1 MVAVRK
7 IAVPQ
12 RRTGAAAVPCWERDV
27 EGRHGVLCRAGAA
40 PDHRC
45 RLWRED
51 DSTAATAGLRGL
63 RGQVVEIG
71 FGTGHNVPYY
81 PSTVEG
87 VVAIEPSDVGW
98 RLAAARVGAA
108 SVPVRRAGPDGQSLP
123 FEDHSFDTALSTW
136 TLCTIPDAGAAL
148 REVRRVLRPG
158 GTLHFLEHGLAPEE
172 DENVRRWQRRMEP
185 VNKRLFGGCHLTRP
199 ITDLLT
205 EAGFAITALDVFYEK
220 GAPRPIGANSL
231 GVALAP

>member
-1 MVAVRK
+1 MGFYAEQVLPRIIDVACGVK
-7 IAVPQ
+7 MTAPL
-12 RRTGAAAVPCWERDV
+12 RRRVCG
-27 EGRHGVLCRAGAA
+27 
-40 PDHRC
+40 
-45 RLWRED
+45 
-51 DSTAATAGLRGL
+51 GL

-136 TLCTIPDAGAAL
+136 TLSPSPTPGPRCAKCAVCCGPAGHCTSWSTGSHRKRTRTYAAGSDAWN
-148 REVRRVLRPG
+148 R
-158 GTLHFLEHGLAPEE
+158 
-172 DENVRRWQRRMEP
+172 
-185 VNKRLFGGCHLTRP
+185 
-199 ITDLLT
+199 
-205 EAGFAITALDVFYEK
+205 
-220 GAPRPIGANSL
+220 
-231 GVALAP
+231 